1 MNHLCQYN
9 KDARPK
15 EKMNITKSVTKSF
28 NNLPL
33 NIKEKVTLPYL
44 ILGIILVIGAAFVVT
59 RVVFDTI
66 EERFTNQLL
75 EAGILASERMVVEE
89 DQMLKVLRLLA
100 YSEGVPE
107 ALKNIE
113 PERLRELTFG
123 NIVNNRQSAVIFLD
137 QQGNLVL
144 STYHITGGNIE
155 EYEFGTGGDS
165 VFKDQ
170 PFVQSV
176 LQGITDESGNKF
188 TGYVSTEK
196 GDFLFISGPVLD
208 SDRKPIG
215 VILVGKPLVDLTNQ
229 LREETLA
236 QITFYDFNGKP
247 LASTFSSASQLESV
261 DVTQILNNQNDV
273 SYMESNSRTIELRNI
288 GYREIFAAWEVR
300 GGKDLGVLG
309 IALGESFLVSTTRVT
324 RIQITLLAGLIF
336 ILVIIIGVNLS
347 TIITKPILELVSA
360 SKKVMDGDLNVK
372 VSPTSKDELAVMANT
387 FNQMI
392 NSVKES
398 KDKIIESYDSTLE
411 GWSRALDL
419 RSEETKGH
427 TDRVLELMNKTSQA
441 LGINGE
447 KLVNIRRGTLLH
459 DIGKMGIPDSILNK
473 TGKLTEEE
481 WEIMRN
487 HPTYA
492 YDMLKDIHFLQPAL
506 TIPYC
511 HHERWDGKGYP
522 RGLMGEEIP
531 LEARIFA
538 LVDVWDA
545 ITNDRVYRKAMSKEE
560 AVQTIQAGSGTHFDP
575 QLTKIFLNVVNQ

>member
-1 MNHLCQYN
+1 
-9 KDARPK
+9 
-15 EKMNITKSVTKSF
+15 MNITKTFSTTF

-44 ILGIILVIGAAFVVT
+44 ILGVILVLGAAFVVT

-100 YSEGVPE
+100 YSEGVPD
-107 ALKNIE
+107 ALKKNE
-113 PERLRELTFG
+113 PEQLRSLTFG

-137 QQGNLVL
+137 QQGNLIL
-144 STYHITGGNIE
+144 STYHIAGGNIE
-155 EYEFGTGGDS
+155 EYEFGTGGES
-165 VFKDQ
+165 NFKQQ

-176 LQGITDESGNKF
+176 LQGVTDESGNKF
-188 TGYVSTEK
+188 TGYVRTDK

-215 VILVGKPLVDLTNQ
+215 VILVGKPLSDLTNQ

-236 QITFYDFNGKP
+236 QITLYDFEGKP
-247 LASTFSSASQLESV
+247 LASTFSTAIPLGSA
-261 DVTQILNNQNDV
+261 DVTQILNNQNDT
-273 SYMESNSRTIELRNI
+273 SYMESNSRKIESRNI
-288 GYREIFAAWEVR
+288 GYRVLFAAWEVR
-300 GGKDLGVLG
+300 GGKDLGALG
-309 IALGESFLVSTTRVT
+309 IALGESFLVSTTRIT
-324 RIQITLLAGLIF
+324 RIQITLLAALIF
-336 ILVIIIGVNLS
+336 ILVILIGVNLS
-347 TIITKPILELVSA
+347 TIITRPILELVNA

-372 VSPTSKDELAVMANT
+372 VAPTSKDELAVMANT

-427 TDRVLELMNKTSQA
+427 TDRVLELMQKTSQA
-441 LGINGE
+441 LGIGGE
-447 KLVNIRRGTLLH
+447 KLINIRRGTLLH

-473 TGKLTEEE
+473 TGKLTDEE
-481 WEIMRN
+481 WEMMRN

-522 RGLMGEEIP
+522 RGLMAEEIP

-545 ITNDRVYRKAMSKEE
+545 ITNDRVYRKAMSKVE
-560 AVQTIQAGSGTHFDP
+560 AIQTIEDGAGTHFDP
-575 QLTKIFLNVVNQ
+575 QLSKTFLSVVAQ

>member
-1 MNHLCQYN
+1 
-9 KDARPK
+9 
-15 EKMNITKSVTKSF
+15 MNITKSITRSF

-44 ILGIILVIGAAFVVT
+44 ILGIILVVGAAFVVT

-89 DQMLKVLRLLA
+89 DQMLKLLRLLA
-100 YSEGVPE
+100 YSEGVPQ
-107 ALKNIE
+107 ALKNNE
-113 PERLRELTFG
+113 PEQLRELTFG
-123 NIVNNRQSAVIFLD
+123 NIVNNRQSAVIFLNS
-137 QQGNLVL
+137 QGDLVL
-144 STYHITGGNIE
+144 SSYHITGGNIE
-155 EYEFGTGGDS
+155 EYEFGSGGKS
-165 VFKDQ
+165 IFNQQ

-176 LQGITDESGNKF
+176 LQGETDEVGNKYS
-188 TGYVSTEK
+188 GYVRTDK
-196 GDFLFISGPVLD
+196 GDYFFISGPVFNAD
-208 SDRKPIG
+208 KQQVG
-215 VILVGKPLVDLTNQ
+215 VILVGKRLSDLTNQ

-236 QITFYDFNGKP
+236 QITLYDFEGNP
-247 LASTFSSASQLESV
+247 LASTFSTAIPLGYA
-261 DVTQILNNQNDV
+261 DVTQILNNQNDT
-273 SYMESNSRTIELRNI
+273 SYMESNSRKIESRNI
-288 GYREIFAAWEVR
+288 GYRELFAAWEVR
-300 GGKDLGVLG
+300 GGKDLGALG
-309 IALGESFLVSTTRVT
+309 IALGESFLVSTTRIT
-324 RIQITLLAGLIF
+324 RIQISLLAGLIF

-347 TIITKPILELVSA
+347 SIITRPILELVNA

-427 TDRVLELMNKTSQA
+427 TDRVLELMHKTSVA
-441 LGINGE
+441 LGIEGE
-447 KLVNIRRGTLLH
+447 KLINIRRGTLLH

-473 TGKLTEEE
+473 TGKLSDEE
-481 WEIMRN
+481 WEMMRN

-492 YDMLKDIHFLQPAL
+492 YEMLKDIHFLQPAL

-522 RGLMGEEIP
+522 RGLMAEEIP

-545 ITNDRVYRKAMSKEE
+545 ITNDRVYRKAMTKEE
-560 AVQTIQAGSGTHFDP
+560 AIQTIQEGTGTHFDP
-575 QLTKIFLNVVNQ
+575 YLTKIFLSVVAQ

>member
-1 MNHLCQYN
+1 
-9 KDARPK
+9 
-15 EKMNITKSVTKSF
+15 MNISKSVSTTF

-44 ILGIILVIGAAFVVT
+44 LLGVILVIGAAFVVT

-107 ALKNIE
+107 ALKRND
-113 PERLRELTFG
+113 PEKLRELTFG
-123 NIVNNRQSAVIFLD
+123 NIVNNRQSAVVFLD
-137 QQGNLVL
+137 LQGNLIL

-155 EYEFGTGGDS
+155 EYEFGTGGES

-170 PFVQSV
+170 SIVQSV
-176 LQGITDESGNKF
+176 LEGVTDESGNKF
-188 TGYVSTEK
+188 SGYVHTDK
-196 GDFLFISGPVLD
+196 GDFLFITGPVLD

-215 VILVGKPLVDLTNQ
+215 VILVGKPLSDLTNQ

-236 QITFYDFNGKP
+236 QITLYDFEGNP
-247 LASTFSSASQLESV
+247 LASTFSTAIPLGSA
-261 DVTQILNNQNDV
+261 DVNQILNNQNDT
-273 SYMESNSRTIELRNI
+273 SYMESNSRKIESRNI
-288 GYREIFAAWEVR
+288 GYRELFAAWEVR

-309 IALGESFLVSTTRVT
+309 IALGESFLVSTTRIT
-324 RIQITLLAGLIF
+324 RIQISLLAGLIF

-347 TIITKPILELVSA
+347 SIITRPILELVNA
-360 SKKVMDGDLNVK
+360 SKKVMDGDLSVIVK
-372 VSPTSKDELAVMANT
+372 PTSKDELAVMANT

-427 TDRVLELMNKTSQA
+427 TDRVLELMIKTSQA
-441 LGINGE
+441 LEIKGE

-473 TGKLTEEE
+473 TGKLTDEE
-481 WEIMRN
+481 WEMMRN

-492 YDMLKDIHFLQPAL
+492 YEMLKDIHFLQPAL

-522 RGLMGEEIP
+522 RGLMAEEIP

-545 ITNDRVYRKAMSKEE
+545 ITNDRVYRKAMSKVE
-560 AVQTIQAGSGTHFDP
+560 AIQTIEEGAGTHFDP
-575 QLTKIFLNVVNQ
+575 QLTRIFLSVIAQ

>member
-1 MNHLCQYN
+1 
-9 KDARPK
+9 
-15 EKMNITKSVTKSF
+15 MNISKSVSTTF

-44 ILGIILVIGAAFVVT
+44 LLGIILVVGAAFVVT

-107 ALKNIE
+107 ALKNNE

-123 NIVNNRQSAVIFLD
+123 NIVNHRQSAVIFLD
-137 QQGNLVL
+137 SQGNLVL
-144 STYHITGGNIE
+144 STYHIAGGNVE
-155 EYEFGTGGDS
+155 EYEFGTGGES
-165 VFKDQ
+165 VFTNQ
-170 PFVQSV
+170 PIVQLV
-176 LQGITDESGNKF
+176 LDGVTDESGNKF
-188 TGYVSTEK
+188 SGYVHTDK

-208 SDRKPIG
+208 SDRKPLG
-215 VILVGKPLVDLTNQ
+215 VILVGKPLSDLTNQ

-236 QITFYDFNGKP
+236 QITFYDFDGTP
-247 LASTFSSASQLESV
+247 LASTFTNPSQLVSA
-261 DVTQILNNQNDV
+261 DVTQILNNQHNV
-273 SYMESNSRTIELRNI
+273 SYMESNSRKIDNRNI
-288 GYREIFAAWEVR
+288 GYREIFTAWEVR
-300 GGKDLGVLG
+300 GGKDLGVIG
-309 IALGESFLVSTTRVT
+309 IALGESFLVSTTNVT
-324 RIQITLLAGLIF
+324 RIQISLLAALIF
-336 ILVIIIGVNLS
+336 ILVILIGVNLS

-360 SKKVMDGDLNVK
+360 SRKVMDGDLNVK

-398 KDKIIESYDSTLE
+398 KEKIIESYDSTLE

-427 TDRVLELMNKTSQA
+427 TDRVLELMQKTSLA
-441 LGINGE
+441 LGIEGE
-447 KLVNIRRGTLLH
+447 KLINIRRGTLLH

-481 WEIMRN
+481 WKIMRN

-522 RGLMGEEIP
+522 RGLKGEEIP
-531 LEARIFA
+531 IEARIFA

-545 ITNDRVYRKAMSKEE
+545 ITNDRVYRKAMSKVE
-560 AVQTIQAGSGTHFDP
+560 AIQTIQEGAGTHFDP
-575 QLTKIFLNVVNQ
+575 HLTKIFLSVVT

>member
-1 MNHLCQYN
+1 
-9 KDARPK
+9 
-15 EKMNITKSVTKSF
+15 MNITKSVTKTF
-28 NNLPL
+28 NKLPL

-100 YSEGVPE
+100 YSQGVPE
-107 ALKNIE
+107 ALENNE
-113 PERLRELTFG
+113 PEKLRELTFG

-137 QQGNLVL
+137 TQGNLVL
-144 STYHITGGNIE
+144 TTYHVAGGNIE
-155 EYEFGTGGDS
+155 EYEFSTGGES
-165 VFKDQ
+165 VLKDQ

-188 TGYVSTEK
+188 SGYVRTDK
-196 GDFLFISGPVLD
+196 GDFFFISGPVFD

-215 VILVGKPLVDLTNQ
+215 VILVGKPLSDLTNQ

-236 QITFYDFNGKP
+236 QITFFDFNGKP
-247 LASTFSSASQLESV
+247 LASTFSSASPLTPVE
-261 DVTQILNNQNDV
+261 VTQILKNQNNV
-273 SYMESNSRTIELRNI
+273 SYMESNNRKIEIRNI
-288 GYREIFAAWEVR
+288 GYREIFAPWEVR
-300 GGKDLGVLG
+300 EGKDLGVLG
-309 IALGESFLVSTTRVT
+309 IALGESFLVSMTSITRV
-324 RIQITLLAGLIF
+324 Q
-336 ILVIIIGVNLS
+336 IIILAALVFLLIILFGIILS
-347 TIITKPILELVSA
+347 NVITKPINELVQA
-360 SKKVMDGDLNVK
+360 SKKVMSGDFNVR
-372 VSPTSKDELAVMANT
+372 VNASSNDEFSVMAET
-387 FNQMI
+387 FNKMI
-392 NSVKES
+392 QNVNES
-398 KDKIIESYDSTLE
+398 RVQILESYDITLE

-427 TDRVLELMNKTSQA
+427 TDRVIQLMDKMCVLMNIEGNKYSH
-441 LGINGE
+441 
-447 KLVNIRRGTLLH
+447 IRRGTLLH
-459 DIGKMGIPDSILNK
+459 DIGKMGIPDRILNK
-473 TGKLTEEE
+473 TGELIDEE

-487 HPTYA
+487 HPTFA
-492 YDMLKDIHFLQPAL
+492 YELLKDIHFLRPAL

-522 RGLMGEEIP
+522 RGLKGEEIP

-545 ITNDRVYRKAMSKEE
+545 ITNDRVYRKAMSREE
-560 AVQTIQAGSGTHFDP
+560 AIQTIRKGEGTHFDP
-575 QLTKIFLNVVNQ
+575 EITTLFLSVVDQ

>member
-1 MNHLCQYN
+1 
-9 KDARPK
+9 
-15 EKMNITKSVTKSF
+15 MNITKSVTKSF

-100 YSEGVPE
+100 YSQGVPE
-107 ALKNIE
+107 ALENNE
-113 PERLRELTFG
+113 PEKLRELTFG

-137 QQGNLVL
+137 ALGNIVL
-144 STYHITGGNIE
+144 STYHVVGGNIE
-155 EYEFGTGGDS
+155 EYEFSTGGDS
-165 VFKDQ
+165 VFRDQ

-176 LQGITDESGNKF
+176 LQGIKDESGNKF
-188 TGYVSTEK
+188 SGYVRTDK
-196 GDFLFISGPVLD
+196 GDYLFISGPVLD

-215 VILVGKPLVDLTNQ
+215 VILVGKPLTDLTSQ

-236 QITFYDFNGKP
+236 QITFYDFDGKP
-247 LASTFSSASQLESV
+247 LASTFSTASQLIPD
-261 DVTQILNNQNDV
+261 DVTQILMNQNNV
-273 SYMESNSRTIELRNI
+273 SYMESNNRKIEVRNI

-324 RIQITLLAGLIF
+324 RIQIAFLAALIF
-336 ILVIIIGVNLS
+336 ILVIIIGINLS

-360 SKKVMDGDLNVK
+360 SKKVMDGDLSVIVK
-372 VSPTSKDELAVMANT
+372 PTSKDELAVMANT

-427 TDRVLELMNKTSQA
+427 TDRVLELMIKTSQA

-447 KLVNIRRGTLLH
+447 SLVNIRRGTLLH
-459 DIGKMGIPDSILNK
+459 DIGKMGIPDRILNK
-473 TGKLTEEE
+473 TGKLTDDE

-487 HPTYA
+487 HPTFA

-522 RGLMGEEIP
+522 RGIKGEDIP

-545 ITNDRVYRKAMSKEE
+545 ITNDRVYRKAMSWEK
-560 AVQTIQAGSGTHFDP
+560 AVQTIEAGAGTHFDP
-575 QLTKIFLNVVNQ
+575 QITKIFLDVVNR

>member
-1 MNHLCQYN
+1 
-9 KDARPK
+9 
-15 EKMNITKSVTKSF
+15 MNITKSVSTTF

-44 ILGIILVIGAAFVVT
+44 ILGIFLVMGAAFVVT

-107 ALKNIE
+107 ALKNNE
-113 PERLRELTFG
+113 PEKLRELTFG

-137 QQGNLVL
+137 LQGNLIL
-144 STYHITGGNIE
+144 SSYHIAGGNIE
-155 EYEFGTGGDS
+155 EYEFGTGGEFA
-165 VFKDQ
+165 FKDL
-170 PFVQSV
+170 PFVSSV
-176 LQGITDESGNKF
+176 ILGITDESGNKF
-188 TGYVSTEK
+188 ADYIRTEK
-196 GDFLFISGPVLD
+196 GDFLFISGPIFD
-208 SDRKPIG
+208 SDRKLVG
-215 VILVGKPLVDLTNQ
+215 VILVGKPLSDLTNQ

-236 QITFYDFNGKP
+236 QITFYDFEGIP
-247 LASTFSSASQLESV
+247 LASTFSTAIQLESANV
-261 DVTQILNNQNDV
+261 SQILSNQNDV
-273 SYMESNSRTIELRNI
+273 SYMESNSRKIDSRNI

-309 IALGESFLVSTTRVT
+309 IALGESFLVSTTRIT
-324 RIQITLLAGLIF
+324 RIQISLLAALIF
-336 ILVIIIGVNLS
+336 ILVILIGINLS
-347 TIITKPILELVSA
+347 TIITRPILELVNA

-372 VSPTSKDELAVMANT
+372 VFPTSKDELAVMANT

-427 TDRVLELMNKTSQA
+427 TDRVLELMQRTSLA

-447 KLVNIRRGTLLH
+447 KLINIRRGTLLH
-459 DIGKMGIPDSILNK
+459 DIGKVGIPDCILNK
-473 TGKLTEEE
+473 TEKLTEDE
-481 WEIMRN
+481 WIIMRN

-492 YDMLKDIHFLQPAL
+492 YEMLKDIHFLQPAL

-511 HHERWDGKGYP
+511 HHERWNGTGYP
-522 RGLMGEEIP
+522 RGLKGEEIP
-531 LEARIFA
+531 IEARIFA

-560 AVQTIQAGSGTHFDP
+560 AIQTIQEGIGSHFDP
-575 QLTKIFLNVVNQ
+575 EITRVFLSVVNP

>member
-1 MNHLCQYN
+1 
-9 KDARPK
+9 
-15 EKMNITKSVTKSF
+15 MNITKSFSKTF

-44 ILGIILVIGAAFVVT
+44 ILGIILVIVAAFVVT
-59 RVVFDTI
+59 RVVFDTM

-107 ALKNIE
+107 ALINNE
-113 PERLRELTFG
+113 PEILRELTFG

-137 QQGNLVL
+137 PKGNLVL
-144 STYHITGGNIE
+144 STYHIAGGNIE
-155 EYEFGTGGDS
+155 EYEFGTGGES

-176 LQGITDESGNKF
+176 LQGVTDESGNKF
-188 TGYVSTEK
+188 SGYVRTDK

-208 SDRKPIG
+208 ADRKSIG
-215 VILVGKPLVDLTNQ
+215 VILVGKPLRDLTNQ

-236 QITFYDFNGKP
+236 QITLYDFDGKP
-247 LASTFSSASQLESV
+247 LASTFSTASQLKPV
-261 DVTQILNNQNDV
+261 DVTQILNNQNNV
-273 SYMESNSRTIELRNI
+273 TYMETNSRKIEIRNI
-288 GYREIFAAWEVR
+288 GYREVFGAWEVR

-324 RIQITLLAGLIF
+324 RIQIAFLAALIF
-336 ILVIIIGVNLS
+336 ILVILIGVNLS
-347 TIITKPILELVSA
+347 TIITRPILELVSA

-372 VSPTSKDELAVMANT
+372 VAPTSKDELAVMANT

-427 TDRVLELMNKTSQA
+427 TDRVLELMDRTSQA

-473 TGKLTEEE
+473 TCKLTDEE

-522 RGLMGEEIP
+522 RGLKGEEIP

-545 ITNDRVYRKAMSKEE
+545 ITNDRVYRKAMNKEE
-560 AVQTIQAGSGTHFDP
+560 ATQTIQAGAGTHFDP
-575 QLTKIFLNVVNQ
+575 QLTKTFLNVIDQ

>member
-1 MNHLCQYN
+1 
-9 KDARPK
+9 
-15 EKMNITKSVTKSF
+15 MNITKSVSTTF

-107 ALKNIE
+107 ALKNNE
-113 PERLRELTFG
+113 PEQLRALTFG

-137 QQGNLVL
+137 HEGNLVL
-144 STYHITGGNIE
+144 STYHVPGGNIE
-155 EYEFGTGGDS
+155 EYEFGTGGES
-165 VFKDQ
+165 LFKDQ

-176 LQGITDESGNKF
+176 LQGVTDAAGNKF
-188 TGYVSTEK
+188 TGYMGTEK
-196 GDFLFISGPVLD
+196 GEFLFISGPVLD

-215 VILVGKPLVDLTNQ
+215 VIMVGKPLGDLTNQ

-236 QITFYDFNGKP
+236 QITFYDFNGQP
-247 LASTFSSASQLESV
+247 LASTFSSASHLESA
-261 DVTQILNNQNDV
+261 DVSLILNNQDDV
-273 SYMESNSRTIELRNI
+273 SFMESKSRKFNIRNI
-288 GYREIFAAWEVR
+288 GYREIFTTWEVR

-309 IALGESFLVSTTRVT
+309 IALGESFLVSTTRIT
-324 RIQITLLAGLIF
+324 RIQITLLAALIF
-336 ILVIIIGVNLS
+336 ILVILIGVNLS
-347 TIITKPILELVSA
+347 TIITGPILELVNA

-372 VSPTSKDELAVMANT
+372 VAPTSKDELAVMANT

-427 TDRVLELMNKTSQA
+427 TDRVLELMNRTSLA
-441 LGINGE
+441 LGLNGE

-473 TGKLTEEE
+473 TGKLTDEE

-492 YDMLKDIHFLQPAL
+492 YEMLKDIHFLQPAL

-511 HHERWDGKGYP
+511 HHERWDGNGYP
-522 RGLMGEEIP
+522 QGLQGEDIP
-531 LEARIFA
+531 IEARIFA

-545 ITNDRVYRKAMSKEE
+545 ITNDRVYRKAMSKEN
-560 AVQTIQAGSGTHFDP
+560 AIQTIEAGAGTHFDP
-575 QLTKIFLNVVNQ
+575 QLTKIFLRVVSQ

>member
-1 MNHLCQYN
+1 
-9 KDARPK
+9 
-15 EKMNITKSVTKSF
+15 MNITKSVTKSF

-100 YSEGVPE
+100 YSQGVPE
-107 ALKNIE
+107 ALENNE
-113 PERLRELTFG
+113 PEKLRELTFG

-137 QQGNLVL
+137 ALGNIVL
-144 STYHITGGNIE
+144 STYHVVGGNIE
-155 EYEFGTGGDS
+155 EYEFSTGGDS

-176 LQGITDESGNKF
+176 LQGIKDESGNKF
-188 TGYVSTEK
+188 SGYVRTDK
-196 GDFLFISGPVLD
+196 GDYLFISGPVLD

-215 VILVGKPLVDLTNQ
+215 VILVGKPLTDLTSQ

-236 QITFYDFNGKP
+236 QITFYDFDGKP
-247 LASTFSSASQLESV
+247 LASTFSTASQLIPD
-261 DVTQILNNQNDV
+261 DVTQILMNQNNV
-273 SYMESNSRTIELRNI
+273 SYMESNNRKIEVRNI

-324 RIQITLLAGLIF
+324 RIQIAFLAALIF
-336 ILVIIIGVNLS
+336 ILVIIIGINLS

-360 SKKVMDGDLNVK
+360 SKKVMDGDLSVIVK
-372 VSPTSKDELAVMANT
+372 PTSKDELAVMANT

-427 TDRVLELMNKTSQA
+427 TDRVLELMIKTSQA

-447 KLVNIRRGTLLH
+447 SLVNIRRGTLLH
-459 DIGKMGIPDSILNK
+459 DIGKMGIPDRILNK
-473 TGKLTEEE
+473 TGKLTDDE

-487 HPTYA
+487 HPTFA

-522 RGLMGEEIP
+522 RGIKGEDIP

-545 ITNDRVYRKAMSKEE
+545 ITNDRVYRKAMSWEK
-560 AVQTIQAGSGTHFDP
+560 AVQTIEVGAGTHFDP
-575 QLTKIFLNVVNQ
+575 QITKIFLDVVNR

>member
-1 MNHLCQYN
+1 MNFTSS
-9 KDARPK
+9 
-15 EKMNITKSVTKSF
+15 ITRTF

-44 ILGIILVIGAAFVVT
+44 ILGLILVVSAAFVVT

-75 EAGILASERMVVEE
+75 EAGILASERIVVEE

-100 YSEGVPE
+100 YSQGVPE
-107 ALKNIE
+107 ALENNE
-113 PERLRELTFG
+113 PEKLRELTFG

-137 QQGNLVL
+137 AQGNVVL
-144 STYHITGGNIE
+144 STYHVDGGNIE
-155 EYEFGTGGDS
+155 DYEFSTGGES
-165 VFKDQ
+165 VFMDQ

-176 LQGITDESGNKF
+176 LHGITDESGNKF
-188 TGYVSTEK
+188 SGYVRSDK
-196 GDFLFISGPVLD
+196 GDFLFVSGPVVD

-215 VILVGKPLVDLTNQ
+215 VILVGRPLSDLTNQ

-236 QITFYDFNGKP
+236 QITFYDFDGKP
-247 LASTFSSASQLESV
+247 LASTFLTTSQLTPLE
-261 DVTQILNNQNDV
+261 VTQILRNQNNV
-273 SYMESNSRTIELRNI
+273 SYMESNNRKIEVRNI

-300 GGKDLGVLG
+300 EGKDLGVLG
-309 IALGESFLVSTTRVT
+309 IALGESFLVSMTSIT
-324 RIQITLLAGLIF
+324 RIHITILAALVFLLI
-336 ILVIIIGVNLS
+336 IIIGFILS
-347 TIITKPILELVSA
+347 NIITKPINELVEA
-360 SKKVMDGDLNVK
+360 SKKVMSGDFNVRIN
-372 VSPTSKDELAVMANT
+372 TSSNDEFSVMAET
-387 FNQMI
+387 FNKMI
-392 NSVKES
+392 KNVNES
-398 KDKIIESYDSTLE
+398 RIQILEAYDITLE

-427 TDRVLELMNKTSQA
+427 TDRVLQLMDKMCVLMNIEGSKYSH
-441 LGINGE
+441 
-447 KLVNIRRGTLLH
+447 IRRGTLLH

-487 HPTYA
+487 HPTFA
-492 YDMLKDIHFLQPAL
+492 YELLKDIHFLRPAL

-522 RGLMGEEIP
+522 RGLKGDEIP
-531 LEARIFA
+531 IEARIFA

-545 ITNDRVYRKAMSKEE
+545 ISNDRVYRKAMTKNEAIKTIEE
-560 AVQTIQAGSGTHFDP
+560 GAGTHFDP
-575 QLTKIFLNVVNQ
+575 ELTKIFLTLVDQ